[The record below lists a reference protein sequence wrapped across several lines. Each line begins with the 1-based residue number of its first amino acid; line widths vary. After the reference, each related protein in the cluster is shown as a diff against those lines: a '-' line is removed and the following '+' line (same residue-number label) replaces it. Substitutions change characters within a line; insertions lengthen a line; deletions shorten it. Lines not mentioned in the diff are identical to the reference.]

1 MATTT
6 PMQFPMTNL
15 SDIQT
20 RKETLR
26 QAIKTDEEQVTKLWQ
41 RLTTP
46 VQTTSLMTPSRRVA
60 GLMSTGMNVVDGLL
74 LGWKLYR
81 KFGKKGRLRL

>member
-1 MATTT
+1 MTT
-6 PMQFPMTNL
+6 PIQFPVTNL
-15 SDIQT
+15 ADIRT
-20 RKETLR
+20 RKESLR
-26 QAIKTDEEQVTKLWQ
+26 QDIKNDEERVTQLWQ

-46 VQTTSLMTPSRRVA
+46 EQPAGLMTPSRRVA
-60 GLMSTGMNVVDGLL
+60 GLMSTGMNVIDGLL